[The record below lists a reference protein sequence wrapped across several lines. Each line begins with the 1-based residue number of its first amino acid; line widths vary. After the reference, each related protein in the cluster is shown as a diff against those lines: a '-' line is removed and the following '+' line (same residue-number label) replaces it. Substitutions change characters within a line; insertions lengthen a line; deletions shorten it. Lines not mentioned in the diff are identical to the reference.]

1 MEKFKLDIQRRIYGF
16 SGLILLFVL
25 TYYFMNLMYGNGDG
39 SNASD
44 FIRGFQLG
52 IFSAMVGATVVRIL
66 VYNAALR
73 NETKLR
79 KLHIEETDERNQMIA
94 LKAGGFASL
103 VELIV
108 SVLATLVAGFFSNT
122 VFFTLLGV
130 VLFIVFLRLITKLV
144 YQRIL

>member
-25 TYYFMNLMYGNGDG
+25 TYYFMNLMYSNGDG

-79 KLHIEETDERNQMIA
+79 KLHIEETDERNQLIA

>member
-16 SGLILLFVL
+16 AGLILLFVL
-25 TYYFMNLMYGNGDG
+25 TYYFMNRMYGMGDG
-39 SNASD
+39 SDASD

-79 KLHIEETDERNQMIA
+79 KLHIEENDERNQLIA

-108 SVLATLVAGFFSNT
+108 SVLATLVAGFFSTT

>member
-16 SGLILLFVL
+16 AGLILLFVL
-25 TYYFMNLMYGNGDG
+25 TYYFMNRMYGMGDG
-39 SNASD
+39 SDASD

-52 IFSAMVGATVVRIL
+52 IFSAMVGATAVRIL

-79 KLHIEETDERNQMIA
+79 KLHIEENDERNQLIA
-94 LKAGGFASL
+94 LKAGGSASL

-108 SVLATLVAGFFSNT
+108 SVLATLVAGFFSTT

>member
-16 SGLILLFVL
+16 AGLILLFVL
-25 TYYFMNLMYGNGDG
+25 TYYFMNRMYGMGDG
-39 SNASD
+39 SDASD

-66 VYNAALR
+66 IYNAALQ

-79 KLHIEETDERNQMIA
+79 KLHIEENDERNQLIA

-108 SVLATLVAGFFSNT
+108 SVLATLVAGFFSTT

-130 VLFIVFLRLITKLV
+130 VLFIVFQRLITKLV

>member
-16 SGLILLFVL
+16 AGLILLFVL
-25 TYYFMNLMYGNGDG
+25 TYYFMNRMYGMGDG
-39 SNASD
+39 SDASD

-79 KLHIEETDERNQMIA
+79 KLHIEETDERNQLIA

>member
-16 SGLILLFVL
+16 AGLILLFVL
-25 TYYFMNLMYGNGDG
+25 TYYFMNQMYGMGDG
-39 SNASD
+39 SDASD

-79 KLHIEETDERNQMIA
+79 KLHIEETDERNQLIA
-94 LKAGGFASL
+94 LKSGGFASL

-108 SVLATLVAGFFSNT
+108 SVLATLVAGFFSTT

>member
-16 SGLILLFVL
+16 AGLILLFVL
-25 TYYFMNLMYGNGDG
+25 TYYFMNRMYGMGDG

-66 VYNAALR
+66 IYNAALR

-79 KLHIEETDERNQMIA
+79 KLHIEETDERNQLIA

>member
-1 MEKFKLDIQRRIYGF
+1 MEKFKLVIQRRIYGF
-16 SGLILLFVL
+16 AGLILLFVL
-25 TYYFMNLMYGNGDG
+25 TYYFMNRMYGMGDG
-39 SNASD
+39 SDASD

-79 KLHIEETDERNQMIA
+79 KLHIEENDERNQLIA

-108 SVLATLVAGFFSNT
+108 SVLATLVAGFFSTT

-130 VLFIVFLRLITKLV
+130 VLFIVFLRLVTKLV

>member
-16 SGLILLFVL
+16 AGLILLFVL
-25 TYYFMNLMYGNGDG
+25 TYYFMNRMYGMGDG
-39 SNASD
+39 SDASD

-79 KLHIEETDERNQMIA
+79 KLHIEENDERNQLIA

-108 SVLATLVAGFFSNT
+108 SVLATLVAGFFSTT

-130 VLFIVFLRLITKLV
+130 VIFIVFLRLITKLV

>member
-16 SGLILLFVL
+16 AGLILLFVL
-25 TYYFMNLMYGNGDG
+25 TYYFMNRMYGMGDG
-39 SNASD
+39 SDASD

-79 KLHIEETDERNQMIA
+79 KLHIEETDERNQ
-94 LKAGGFASL
+94 LSH
-103 VELIV
+103 
-108 SVLATLVAGFFSNT
+108 
-122 VFFTLLGV
+122 
-130 VLFIVFLRLITKLV
+130 
-144 YQRIL
+144 

>member
-16 SGLILLFVL
+16 AGLILLFVL
-25 TYYFMNLMYGNGDG
+25 TYYFMNRMYGMGDG
-39 SNASD
+39 SDAGD

-52 IFSAMVGATVVRIL
+52 IFAAMVSATVVRIL
-66 VYNAALR
+66 IYNAALR
-73 NETKLR
+73 DDDKLR
-79 KLHIEETDERNQMIA
+79 KLHIEETDERNQLIA